1 MATYKNAYDKLY
13 DNMKNAFTVV
23 NDGAE
28 TTLGEYMLRHA
39 KAKNGSNLPIA
50 AYSKDN
56 AVEAIYSY
64 VNSKLTIKTP
74 PVKDK
79 TIRAFP
85 IRSCAAALLSAV
97 VMSSVALSYIGFVAP
112 DAQKAYVVEINE
124 IDPTD
129 TIQASDVKIG

>member
-56 AVEAIYSY
+56 AIEAIYSY

-85 IRSCAAALLSAV
+85 IRSCAGTSGTYTAQSLILSGEECLILVCCDRAASCSLTLL
-97 VMSSVALSYIGFVAP
+97 
-112 DAQKAYVVEINE
+112 DE
-124 IDPTD
+124 TR
-129 TIQASDVKIG
+129 